1 MRTIVHLHADAFFAA
16 VEQASDPK
24 LRGKPVE
31 QTSIDEDYFDLSARS
46 VRRLANRDDIVTM
59 VDYFDVDEGRKP

>member
-46 VRRLANRDDIVTM
+46 VRRLADLQQ
-59 VDYFDVDEGRKP
+59 